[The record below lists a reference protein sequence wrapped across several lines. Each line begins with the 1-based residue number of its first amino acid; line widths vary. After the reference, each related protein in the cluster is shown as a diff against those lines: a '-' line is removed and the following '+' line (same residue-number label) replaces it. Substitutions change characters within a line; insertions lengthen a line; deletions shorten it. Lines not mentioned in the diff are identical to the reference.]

1 MKTRKDII
9 PLLERLC
16 EAVEKLSEDLRPE
29 IRKTET
35 MRRLRDERQGRK
47 KEIESAVKNHNGIVT
62 SG

>member
-29 IRKTET
+29 NRKTET
-35 MRRLRDERQGRK
+35 LKRLREERQDRRK
-47 KEIESAVKNHNGIVT
+47 DIEAAVKKYNG
-62 SG
+62 

>member
-47 KEIESAVKNHNGIVT
+47 KEIESAVKNHNE
-62 SG
+62 

>member
-16 EAVEKLSEDLRPE
+16 EAVEKLSEDLSPE

-35 MRRLRDERQGRK
+35 LKRLREERQDRRK
-47 KEIESAVKNHNGIVT
+47 DSDAAVKIYNG
-62 SG
+62 

>member
-16 EAVEKLSEDLRPE
+16 EAVEKLSEDLSPE

-35 MRRLRDERQGRK
+35 LKRLREERQDRRK
-47 KEIESAVKNHNGIVT
+47 DIEAAVKKYNE
-62 SG
+62 

>member
-16 EAVEKLSEDLRPE
+16 EAVEKLSEDIRPE

-35 MRRLRDERQGRK
+35 MIRLRDERQGRK
-47 KEIESAVKNHNGIVT
+47 KEIESAVKNHNE
-62 SG
+62 

>member
-16 EAVEKLSEDLRPE
+16 EAVEKLSEDLSPE

-35 MRRLRDERQGRK
+35 LKRLREERQDRRK
-47 KEIESAVKNHNGIVT
+47 DIKAAVKKYNG
-62 SG
+62 

>member
-35 MRRLRDERQGRK
+35 LKRLREERQDRRK
-47 KEIESAVKNHNGIVT
+47 DIEAAVKKNNG
-62 SG
+62 

>member
-35 MRRLRDERQGRK
+35 MRRLRDERQGRN
-47 KEIESAVKNHNGIVT
+47 KEIESAVKNHNE
-62 SG
+62 

>member
-35 MRRLRDERQGRK
+35 MKRLRDERQGRK
-47 KEIESAVKNHNGIVT
+47 QEIESAVKNHNE
-62 SG
+62 

>member
-16 EAVEKLSEDLRPE
+16 EAVEKLSEDLHPE

-47 KEIESAVKNHNGIVT
+47 KEIESAVKNHNE
-62 SG
+62 

>member
-16 EAVEKLSEDLRPE
+16 EAVEKLSEDLSPE

-35 MRRLRDERQGRK
+35 LKRLREERQDRRK
-47 KEIESAVKNHNGIVT
+47 DIEAAVKKYNG
-62 SG
+62 

>member
-1 MKTRKDII
+1 LKTRKDII

-35 MRRLRDERQGRK
+35 MIRLRDERQGRK
-47 KEIESAVKNHNGIVT
+47 KEIESAVKNHNE
-62 SG
+62 

>member
-35 MRRLRDERQGRK
+35 MIRLRDERQGRK
-47 KEIESAVKNHNGIVT
+47 KEIESAVKNHNE
-62 SG
+62 

>member
-16 EAVEKLSEDLRPE
+16 EAVEKLSEDLCPE

-35 MRRLRDERQGRK
+35 LKRLREERQDRRK
-47 KEIESAVKNHNGIVT
+47 DIEAAVKKYNG
-62 SG
+62 

>member
-16 EAVEKLSEDLRPE
+16 EAVEKLSEDLSPE

-35 MRRLRDERQGRK
+35 LKRLREERQDRRK
-47 KEIESAVKNHNGIVT
+47 DIEAAVKIYNE
-62 SG
+62 

>member
-47 KEIESAVKNHNGIVT
+47 KEIESAVTNDNE
-62 SG
+62 

>member
-35 MRRLRDERQGRK
+35 RKRLREERQDRRK
-47 KEIESAVKNHNGIVT
+47 DIEAAVKKYNG
-62 SG
+62 

>member
-16 EAVEKLSEDLRPE
+16 EAVEKLSEDLGPE

-47 KEIESAVKNHNGIVT
+47 KEIESAVKNHNE
-62 SG
+62 

>member
-9 PLLERLC
+9 PVLEILC

-35 MRRLRDERQGRK
+35 MIRMRDERQGRK
-47 KEIESAVKNHNGIVT
+47 KEIESAVKNHNE
-62 SG
+62 

>member
-1 MKTRKDII
+1 LKTRKDII

-35 MRRLRDERQGRK
+35 MIRLRDKRQGRK
-47 KEIESAVKNHNGIVT
+47 KEIESAVKNHNE
-62 SG
+62 